1 MIRTFFS
8 ISDSNWF
15 WFTFPALVLSSL
27 LFLVYILNKAF
38 LWVFYRYR
46 DVREVIH
53 RRRHN
58 KSIFL
63 YEMEAL
69 RKQNQNLA
77 SGVKEL
83 EKLKQ
88 MLKPIYDELLSYQQ
102 NLQPDTSRMFVP
114 WGNPC
119 TFASYNDK
127 LHKVLGRIIEVRP
140 KGIISRGVLLAQ
152 QNSIVE
158 ISDNAFRTQCR
169 CYKIS
174 DKELGVKDIIG
185 LMEIFPE
192 YPYAID
198 EIDDTATYEF
208 HVNYDAIPRHLK
220 LHLDVVGSRTKK
232 WFVREN
238 DIALLCLTSS
248 IELAYRALTY
258 QVSFYYDHSNLETIE
273 FVSTSDRTNKLTKRL
288 NKYVEKKIY
297 KAEWYKEKFKETEEQ
312 PQK

>member
-8 ISDSNWF
+8 ISDSNFF
-15 WFTFPALVLSSL
+15 WFTLPILALSSL
-27 LFLVYILNKAF
+27 LFFVYILKKAVQ
-38 LWVFYRYR
+38 WVFYRYK
-46 DVREVIH
+46 DVREIM
-53 RRRHN
+53 RRRRLDR
-58 KSIFL
+58 SIII
-63 YEMEAL
+63 YEMDAL
-69 RKQNQNLA
+69 RKNTQNLE

-88 MLKPIYDELLSYQQ
+88 MLKPICDELLSCQHD
-102 NLQPDTSRMFVP
+102 LQPDTSPMFVP

-140 KGIISRGVLLAQ
+140 KGITSRGVLLAQ

-174 DKELGVKDIIG
+174 DDELGVQDIIG

-198 EIDDTATYEF
+198 EIDETATYEF
-208 HVNYDAIPRHLK
+208 HVSYDAIPRHLK

-238 DIALLCLTSS
+238 DIALFCLTSS
-248 IELAYRALTY
+248 IELAYRALKH
-258 QVSFYYDHSNLETIE
+258 QISFYYDHSNLETIE
-273 FVSTSDRTNKLTKRL
+273 FISTSVRTNKLTKRL
-288 NKYVEKKIY
+288 NKYVEKDIY
-297 KAEWYKEKFKETEEQ
+297 QAAWYKEKFKETEEQ
-312 PQK
+312 PQ

>member
-1 MIRTFFS
+1 MIKTFFS
-8 ISDSNWF
+8 MSDSNFF
-15 WFTFPALVLSSL
+15 WFMFPILALSSL
-27 LFLVYILNKAF
+27 LFLIYIFNKAVQWGF
-38 LWVFYRYR
+38 DRYK
-46 DVREVIH
+46 DVREIIH

-83 EKLKQ
+83 GELKQ
-88 MLKPIYDELLSYQQ
+88 MLKPVYSELLTCQR
-102 NLQPDTSRMFVP
+102 NLQSNTSRMFIP

-119 TFASYNDK
+119 TLASYNDK

-140 KGIISRGVLLAQ
+140 KGIITRGVLLAQ
-152 QNSIVE
+152 QNSIIE
-158 ISDNAFRTQCR
+158 IPDNAFRTQCR

-174 DKELGVKDIIG
+174 DDELGVQDIIG

-198 EIDDTATYEF
+198 EIDDMATYEF
-208 HVNYDAIPRHLK
+208 HVSYDAIPRHLK
-220 LHLDVVGSRTKK
+220 LHLDVFGSRTKK

-238 DIALLCLTSS
+238 DIALFCLTSS
-248 IELAYRALTY
+248 IELAYRALKH
-258 QVSFYYDHSNLETIE
+258 QISFYFDHSNLETIE
-273 FVSTSDRTNKLTKRL
+273 FISTSVRTNKLTKRL
-288 NKYVEKKIY
+288 NKYVEKDIY
-297 KAEWYKEKFKETEEQ
+297 QAAWYKEKFKETEEQ
-312 PQK
+312 PQ

>member
-1 MIRTFFS
+1 MIKTFFS

-15 WFTFPALVLSSL
+15 WFFFPILAFSSL
-27 LFLVYILNKAF
+27 LLFVYILNKAVQ
-38 LWVFYRYR
+38 WVFDRYK
-46 DVREVIH
+46 DAREIIH

-58 KSIFL
+58 RGIIQ

-69 RKQNQNLA
+69 RKNIQNLA
-77 SGVKEL
+77 TGVKEL
-83 EKLKQ
+83 EELKQ
-88 MLKPIYDELLSYQQ
+88 MFKPIYAEFLNNQRNLLSY
-102 NLQPDTSRMFVP
+102 PSRMFVP
-114 WGNPC
+114 WGNPF

-140 KGIISRGVLLAQ
+140 KGIISRSVLLAQ

-174 DKELGVKDIIG
+174 DDELRVQDIIG

-192 YPYAID
+192 YPYAIE

-208 HVNYDAIPRHLK
+208 HVSYDAIPRHLK

-238 DIALLCLTSS
+238 DIALFCLTSS
-248 IELAYRALTY
+248 IELAYRALTH
-258 QVSFYYDHSNLETIE
+258 QISFYFDHSNLETIE
-273 FVSTSDRTNKLTKRL
+273 FISTSVRTNKLTKRL
-288 NKYVEKKIY
+288 NKYVEKAIY
-297 KAEWYKEKFKETEEQ
+297 QAAWYKEKFNETEEQ
-312 PQK
+312 PQ

>member
-8 ISDSNWF
+8 MSDSNFF
-15 WFTFPALVLSSL
+15 WFTFPILAFSSL
-27 LFLVYILNKAF
+27 LFLVYILNKAVQWGF
-38 LWVFYRYR
+38 DRYK
-46 DVREVIH
+46 DVREIIH
-53 RRRHN
+53 RKRHN

-69 RKQNQNLA
+69 RKQNQNLV

-83 EKLKQ
+83 EELKL
-88 MLKPIYDELLSYQQ
+88 MLKSLYADLLSYQK
-102 NLQPDTSRMFVP
+102 NLQPNTSRMFVP
-114 WGNPC
+114 WGNSR

-140 KGIISRGVLLAQ
+140 KGITSRGVLLER
-152 QNSIVE
+152 QNSIIE

-174 DKELGVKDIIG
+174 DDELGVQDIIG

-198 EIDDTATYEF
+198 EIDYMATYEF
-208 HVNYDAIPRHLK
+208 HVSYDAIPRHLK

-238 DIALLCLTSS
+238 DIALFCLTSS
-248 IELAYRALTY
+248 IELAYRALKY
-258 QVSFYYDHSNLETIE
+258 QISFYYDHSNLETIE
-273 FVSTSDRTNKLTKRL
+273 FISTSVRTNKLTRRL
-288 NKYVEKKIY
+288 NKYVEKDIY
-297 KAEWYKEKFKETEEQ
+297 QAAWYKEKFKETEEQ
-312 PQK
+312 PQ

>member
-1 MIRTFFS
+1 
-8 ISDSNWF
+8 
-15 WFTFPALVLSSL
+15 
-27 LFLVYILNKAF
+27 
-38 LWVFYRYR
+38 
-46 DVREVIH
+46 
-53 RRRHN
+53 
-58 KSIFL
+58 
-63 YEMEAL
+63 MEAL

-174 DKELGVKDIIG
+174 EEELGVKDIIG

-198 EIDDTATYEF
+198 EIDDMATYEF
-208 HVNYDAIPRHLK
+208 HVSYDAIPRHLK
-220 LHLDVVGSRTKK
+220 LHLDVFGSRTKK

-238 DIALLCLTSS
+238 DIALFCLTSS
-248 IELAYRALTY
+248 IELAYRALKH
-258 QVSFYYDHSNLETIE
+258 QISFYYDHSNLETIE

>member
-1 MIRTFFS
+1 M
-8 ISDSNWF
+8 SDSNFF
-15 WFTFPALVLSSL
+15 WFMFPILAFSSL
-27 LFLVYILNKAF
+27 LFLVYILNKAVQWGF
-38 LWVFYRYR
+38 DRYK
-46 DVREVIH
+46 DVQEIIH

-83 EKLKQ
+83 GELKQ
-88 MLKPIYDELLSYQQ
+88 MFKPVYSELLTCQR
-102 NLQPDTSRMFVP
+102 NLQSNTSRMFVP

-140 KGIISRGVLLAQ
+140 KGIITRGVLLAQ

-158 ISDNAFRTQCR
+158 ISDNAFKTQCR

-174 DKELGVKDIIG
+174 DDELGVQDIIG

-198 EIDDTATYEF
+198 EIDDMATYEF
-208 HVNYDAIPRHLK
+208 HVSYDAIPRH
-220 LHLDVVGSRTKK
+220 
-232 WFVREN
+232 
-238 DIALLCLTSS
+238 DIALFCLTSS
-248 IELAYRALTY
+248 IELAYRALKH
-258 QVSFYYDHSNLETIE
+258 QISFYYDHSNLETIE
-273 FVSTSDRTNKLTKRL
+273 FISTSVRTNKLTKRL
-288 NKYVEKKIY
+288 NKYVEKDIY
-297 KAEWYKEKFKETEEQ
+297 QAAWYKEKFKETEEQ
-312 PQK
+312 PQ

>member
-1 MIRTFFS
+1 MIKTFFS
-8 ISDSNWF
+8 MSDSDFF
-15 WFTFPALVLSSL
+15 WFMFPILVLSSL
-27 LFLVYILNKAF
+27 LFLVYILNKAVQWIF
-38 LWVFYRYR
+38 DRYR

-58 KSIFL
+58 KSIFQ
-63 YEMEAL
+63 YEMEAM

-88 MLKPIYDELLSYQQ
+88 MLKQIFDELLSYQQ
-102 NLQPDTSRMFVP
+102 NLQPVTSRMFVP

-127 LHKVLGRIIEVRP
+127 LHKVLGRIVEVRQ

-174 DKELGVKDIIG
+174 DEELGVKDIIG

-238 DIALLCLTSS
+238 DIALFCLTSS
-248 IELAYRALTY
+248 IELAYRALTH
-258 QVSFYYDHSNLETIE
+258 QISFYYDHSNLETIE
-273 FVSTSDRTNKLTKRL
+273 FISTSVRTNKLTKRL
-288 NKYVEKKIY
+288 NKYVEKAIY
-297 KAEWYKEKFKETEEQ
+297 QAAWYKEKFKETEEQ
-312 PQK
+312 PQ

>member
-1 MIRTFFS
+1 MIKTILS
-8 ISDSNWF
+8 ITDSNWF

-27 LFLVYILNKAF
+27 LFLIYILNKAV
-38 LWVFYRYR
+38 LWVIYRYK
-46 DVREVIH
+46 DVREIIH
-53 RRRHN
+53 RKRHN

-69 RKQNQNLA
+69 RKQNQNLV

-83 EKLKQ
+83 EELKP
-88 MLKPIYDELLSYQQ
+88 MLKSLYAELLSYQK
-102 NLQPDTSRMFVP
+102 NLQSNTSRMFVP
-114 WGNPC
+114 WGNSR

-140 KGIISRGVLLAQ
+140 KEITSRGVLLER

-158 ISDNAFRTQCR
+158 ISDNAFRILCR

-174 DKELGVKDIIG
+174 DDELGVKDIIG

-192 YPYAID
+192 NPYAID
-198 EIDDTATYEF
+198 EIDDTVTCEH

-238 DIALLCLTSS
+238 DIAFFCLTSS
-248 IELAYRALTY
+248 IELAYRALKH
-258 QVSFYYDHSNLETIE
+258 QISFYYDHSNLETIE
-273 FVSTSDRTNKLTKRL
+273 FISTSVRTNKLTRRL
-288 NKYVEKKIY
+288 NKYVEKDIY
-297 KAEWYKEKFKETEEQ
+297 QAAWYKEKFKETEEQ
-312 PQK
+312 PQ